1 MDALRV
7 SALREALA
15 GSGWPEST
23 LEFGGELRRSVAGR
37 GTRGLLLV
45 GTAGYEPWHLA
56 AHLGDEALRSGAAAL
71 APTLLRHVVP
81 PGAPAHLAHGL
92 RRLTESPRG
101 TTVLVVAPGAADER
115 LLERIQDARRG
126 GAAVF
131 ALDGGEEELGP
142 LAHQRL
148 AVPGA
153 AEEPFELLQH
163 LVGSAAG
170 AARRPLPR
178 WRRLAVR
185 LAGSPALHW

>member
-7 SALREALA
+7 SALRAALA
-15 GSGWPEST
+15 GSGWPESARD
-23 LEFGGELRRSVAGR
+23 FGGELHRSVTGR
-37 GTRGLLLV
+37 GGRGLLLV

-81 PGAPAHLAHGL
+81 PGAPDHLAHGL
-92 RRLTESPRG
+92 RRLSESPRR
-101 TTVLVVAPGAADER
+101 TTVLVVAPDAADER

-153 AEEPFELLQH
+153 TEEPFDLLQH

-170 AARRPLPR
+170 SVRRPQR
-178 WRRLAVR
+178 WWRRLAVR
-185 LAGSPALHW
+185 ITAPPALHW